1 VTTRADQM
9 KAMAALGNK
18 VPPNQ
23 QDFFRSLHIVVTDAP
38 VAARLAVLALPDG
51 APYQNFLQT
60 VPSGG
65 VKWIVDLD

>member
-1 VTTRADQM
+1 M
-9 KAMAALGNK
+9 KATAALGNE

-23 QDFFRSLHIVVTDAP
+23 QDFRRSLHMVVTDTP
-38 VAARLAVLALPDG
+38 VAARSAVLALPDG
-51 APYQNFLQT
+51 APYQSFLQT